1 VAYNS
6 VANGRILRETGFEE
20 LYIQPSAG
28 DSGGALG
35 AALYAWH
42 ALLGK
47 PRKFVMDHAYW
58 GQEYGDGEVKA
69 ALDRRGVSYEYVN
82 DEDKL
87 AEICAG
93 ELASGRVLGWY
104 QGRFEWGPRALGNRS
119 IIADPRREEMKDVV
133 NTKIKFREPFR
144 PFAPSILSERVGRYF
159 DDAADAGAWP
169 TELAKFML
177 AVMPVSEDKQE
188 TIPAVSHL
196 GTGRLQSVLAET
208 NPRYHSLISNFEGIT
223 GVPVIMNTS
232 FNLRGEP
239 IVTTPDNAMNTFFA
253 SGLDTLVLGS
263 FIVRKDEGSD

>member
-1 VAYNS
+1 
-6 VANGRILRETGFEE
+6 
-20 LYIQPSAG
+20 
-28 DSGGALG
+28 
-35 AALYAWH
+35 
-42 ALLGK
+42 
-47 PRKFVMDHAYW
+47 VMDHAYW
-58 GQEYGDGEVKA
+58 GRAYSDGEIKS
-69 ALDRRGVSYEYVN
+69 ALEARGVSYEYVG

-87 AEICAG
+87 AEICAA

-144 PFAPSILSERVGRYF
+144 PFAPSILADRVGDYF
-159 DDAADAGAWP
+159 DSAGDAGAWP

-177 AVMPVSEDKQE
+177 AVMPVAEDKQE
-188 TIPAVSHL
+188 KIPAVSHL
-196 GTGRLQSVLAET
+196 GTGRLQAVHAET
-208 NPRYHSLISNFEGIT
+208 NPRYHNLIRNFEGLT

-263 FIVRKDEGSD
+263 FIVRKNGGSD